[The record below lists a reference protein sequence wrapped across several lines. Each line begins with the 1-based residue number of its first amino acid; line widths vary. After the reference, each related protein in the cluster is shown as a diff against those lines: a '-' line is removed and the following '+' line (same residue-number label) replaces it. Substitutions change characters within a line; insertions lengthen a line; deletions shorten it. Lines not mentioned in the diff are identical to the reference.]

1 MKHMPGPIRA
11 YVRWVDA
18 VNRVVDRVTMYLI
31 FAMMGVLL
39 YSSIAKTFLIPSLWT
54 LEIAQFLMVS
64 YFLLGGAY
72 SVQLDSHVRMDLAY
86 GRWSPRTRT
95 LVDVVTVLFLIFYL
109 FWLLYGG
116 FSSTSYAL
124 EYGERS
130 YSSWRPYMWP
140 IKIIMCCGIILI
152 LLQAI
157 ATLFKDIAKLT
168 GDDPS

>member
-1 MKHMPGPIRA
+1 MPGPIRT

-18 VNRVVDRVTMYLI
+18 VNRVVGRVVMYMI

-54 LEIAQFLMVS
+54 LEIAQFLMVA

-72 SVQLDSHVRMDLAY
+72 SIQLDSHVRMDLAY

-140 IKIIMCCGIILI
+140 IKTIMCCGIILI